1 MPTALKLQE
10 EFKDSLQTVFV
21 EVGRANDAQMS
32 AFAIDR
38 GWYGG
43 DGSDSAIWTKERPFD
58 VGTGSIPAFALMD
71 ESGKVILSG
80 TTSRMHKQI
89 EEAIEEHDK
98 ARSKGPDDLPKSV
111 AKLHVDMAK
120 GKFGASLAAA
130 RKLSIDGTARD
141 PEVQPAAALAV
152 EAFESRLSAD
162 LKRIDWRIGRGDY
175 DTAESDLKS
184 LQKALK
190 GCDDWIEKVDERLTA
205 LESDDLAE
213 ERKAAKALS
222 KLEKKLYSKG
232 TDKVKAST
240 LRSLAE
246 KHPGTRAAARAEE
259 LAVIVEAG

>member
-98 ARSKGPDDLPKSV
+98 ARSKAPADRFSRTRRGVKSV
-111 AKLHVDMAK
+111 AGRVVWQIGELH
-120 GKFGASLAAA
+120 ASVVWRWRAGL
-130 RKLSIDGTARD
+130 LLGCYGSCIVTVLT
-141 PEVQPAAALAV
+141 PP
-152 EAFESRLSAD
+152 SR
-162 LKRIDWRIGRGDY
+162 
-175 DTAESDLKS
+175 
-184 LQKALK
+184 
-190 GCDDWIEKVDERLTA
+190 
-205 LESDDLAE
+205 
-213 ERKAAKALS
+213 
-222 KLEKKLYSKG
+222 
-232 TDKVKAST
+232 
-240 LRSLAE
+240 
-246 KHPGTRAAARAEE
+246 
-259 LAVIVEAG
+259 